1 MFPCLKRVHLHLL
14 WLAAEALLKQ
24 FCHFHI
30 QTPQG
35 CSSSTSKAASAAAG
49 HQSYRRVL
57 AGGPGCDMLSTVM
70 QHGDGPGTTRQD
82 GLMMHGPHT
91 KGTSSHTS
99 RRRAH
104 DAWPTCTRDKQLA
117 PLWQCLPLHCLNY
130 YKLIRCI
137 STCISYSYN
146 QLNIS
151 YTYYTVVAPS
161 QPCSQYRYSL
171 QGKQESFELS

>member
-1 MFPCLKRVHLHLL
+1 MYSISYSYNQLNIFIFIYRPR
-14 WLAAEALLKQ
+14 
-24 FCHFHI
+24 
-30 QTPQG
+30 
-35 CSSSTSKAASAAAG
+35 KAAAAARARQ
-49 HQSYRRVL
+49 HQQQQQPL
-57 AGGPGCDMLSTVM
+57 LQHGGGPSTT
-70 QHGDGPGTTRQD
+70 HQD
-82 GLMMHGPHT
+82 GLIMHGPHT